1 MGNYFLNINK
11 QERQNI
17 LDKHKSV
24 YDGFVTEYGQSIN
37 NQPLY
42 VQDFANDKNGI
53 TVSNKGVVKNYTN
66 VNINESDFPIDNID
80 SKPKFKMDIK
90 SIDFNRNEDNGDWV
104 GELMSSDSELEEG
117 FDDFD
122 MKYFR
127 DGVDF
132 SDEEFP
138 KRNKYSKRMVKR
150 DLEDL
155 DYFDS
160 RVDRFGDDNFNE
172 YDFYSE
178 LDEEDETEVKEKIQE
193 SLNMF
198 RRFKKYN

>member
-1 MGNYFLNINK
+1 MGNYFLNITK
-11 QERQNI
+11 QEKQNI
-17 LDKHKSV
+17 LDKHKTV

-80 SKPKFKMDIK
+80 SNPKFKMDIK
-90 SIDFNRNEDNGDWV
+90 TSKSDESGDWV
-104 GELMSSDSELEEG
+104 GELMSSDSELDEG

-122 MKYFR
+122 MKHFR
-127 DGVDF
+127 GGVDF
-132 SDEEFP
+132 SDREFP
-138 KRNKYSKRMVKR
+138 EVNKYSRKMVKR

-160 RVDRFGDDNFNE
+160 RVDRPEDDNFNE

-178 LDEEDETEVKEKIQE
+178 LDEEDESEVKEKIEE

-198 RRFKKYN
+198 KRFKKYN

>member
-1 MGNYFLNINK
+1 MGNYFLNITK
-11 QERQNI
+11 QEKQNI
-17 LDKHKSV
+17 LDKHKTV

-80 SKPKFKMDIK
+80 SKPKFKLDVRPFD
-90 SIDFNRNEDNGDWV
+90 SGNYEDSGDWV

-122 MKYFR
+122 MKHFR
-127 DGVDF
+127 DGVDY
-132 SDEEFP
+132 SEEEFP
-138 KRNKYSKRMVKR
+138 PMNKYSKKFVKR

-160 RVDRFGDDNFNE
+160 RIDRLGDGGFNE

-178 LDEEDETEVKEKIQE
+178 LDEEEESEVKEKIEE

-198 RRFKKYN
+198 KRFKKYN